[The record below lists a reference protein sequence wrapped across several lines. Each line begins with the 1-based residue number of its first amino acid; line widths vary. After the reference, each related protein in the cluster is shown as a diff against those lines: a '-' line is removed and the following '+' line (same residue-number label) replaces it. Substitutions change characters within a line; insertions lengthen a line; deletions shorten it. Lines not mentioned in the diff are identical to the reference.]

1 MVPRRSR
8 AGGYPARV
16 TVVSALLS
24 FAVIAG
30 LLTLVPGIDTALV
43 LRSVL
48 SRGRRYAGGTAL
60 GIVTGALL
68 WGAAAAVGAS
78 ALLRASELAYRL
90 LTLAGAAYMAYLG
103 VSLLVKSFRRAAFE
117 VAEAPALQSSL
128 PRAYTSGVFTNL
140 LNPKVGVFYL
150 ATIPQFI
157 PAHTPPVLMGL
168 GLAAVHGLLTLL
180 WFTVLITG
188 GGMASKLLRSPR
200 AARIIDRITGT
211 VLVGFGVRLAFESP

>member
-1 MVPRRSR
+1 
-8 AGGYPARV
+8 V
-16 TVVSALLS
+16 TVLSALLS

-48 SRGRRYAGGTAL
+48 SRGRRYAAGTAL

-78 ALLRASELAYRL
+78 ALLQASELAYRL
-90 LTLAGAAYMAYLG
+90 LTLAGAAYMVYLG
-103 VSLLVKSFRRAAFE
+103 GTLLVKAVRRSPIE
-117 VAEAPALQSSL
+117 PVEAPATPASL
-128 PRAYTSGVFTNL
+128 PRAYATGVLTNL

-157 PAHTPPVLMGL
+157 PAHAPPLLMGL
-168 GLAAVHGLLTLL
+168 ALAAVHGLLTLV
-180 WFTVLITG
+180 WFTALISG
-188 GGMASKLLRSPR
+188 GGMASRLLRSPR
-200 AARIIDRITGT
+200 GARIVDGVTGT
-211 VLVGFGVRLAFESP
+211 VLVGFGARLALETP